1 MEWEVVETKRL
12 CWLRHQP
19 TAGVKVRVARLERKC
34 TGEMIKDKIN
44 GLWWLTG
51 YGNERHE
58 SHMTSKLQAWASW
71 RLMVSSELLEGLL
84 LFRSLV
90 LPASVYHCP
99 NLFLC
104 FKWGC
109 GKRRFLWCLTILSFN
124 HSATGFSKVLWCW
137 QVFLILRASCPQHCY
152 QWKGHHAMMSLSIL
166 LAFGHEYQCHFYT
179 VCINIFQETVSWLG
193 NFILFP

>member
-99 NLFLC
+99 NLSFVSSEDVVKGDFCDVSQSYL
-104 FKWGC
+104 
-109 GKRRFLWCLTILSFN
+109 LTIQRLDFPRCCDADRYSWFWEPRVHN
-124 HSATGFSKVLWCW
+124 TATNGKGTMLWW
-137 QVFLILRASCPQHCY
+137 VY
-152 QWKGHHAMMSLSIL
+152 QYCLHLVMSTNVISIL
-166 LAFGHEYQCHFYT
+166 CASISSRKLC
-179 VCINIFQETVSWLG
+179 LD
-193 NFILFP
+193 